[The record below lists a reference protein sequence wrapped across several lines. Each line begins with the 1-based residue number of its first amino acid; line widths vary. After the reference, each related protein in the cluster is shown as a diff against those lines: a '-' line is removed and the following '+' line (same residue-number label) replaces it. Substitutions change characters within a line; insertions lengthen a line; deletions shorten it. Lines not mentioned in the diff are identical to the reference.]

1 MLKSFAKTI
10 SVLMAAAAIVG
21 GATVLSGAT
30 EKTSVTVPITSGK
43 GDRLDIRAVGPD
55 CSKQAWPYYEASCV
69 KDRREATSQAK
80 PARIVTADRV
90 SANVKR

>member
-1 MLKSFAKTI
+1 MAKSFSKTI
-10 SVLMAAAAIVG
+10 SVLVAAAAIVG
-21 GATVLSGAT
+21 GATVLSGAS

-43 GDRLDIRAVGPD
+43 GDRLDIRAIGPD

-90 SANVKR
+90 SATIKR